1 MADPVALITGAAR
14 RLGAETARTLHD
26 RGMRVIIHYRHSR
39 EEADQLA
46 AELNALRT
54 DSACVMQADLDNP
67 DQVRILAN
75 MAIQQWRRLDLLVN
89 NASSFYPT
97 PLGKSSDDDWIRLI
111 HSNLRAPYILTEALA
126 PTLAKHKGSII
137 NIVDV
142 YAEKP
147 LAEHSLYCIAKAGL
161 AMLTRSSARELGPDV
176 RVNGV
181 APGPILWP
189 EQGQDNQSD
198 ILQATALKRCGN
210 PGDIAGMVAFLALDA
225 PYVTGQI
232 VAVDGGR
239 SLGFQGG

>member
-14 RLGAETARTLHD
+14 RLGAETTRTLHG
-26 RGMRVIIHYRHSR
+26 RGMRVIIHCRHSR
-39 EEADQLA
+39 DQADRLA
-46 AELNALRT
+46 DELNTVRPE
-54 DSACVMQADLDNP
+54 SACVMQADLDQP

-75 MAIQQWRRLDLLVN
+75 MAVQQWRRLDLLVN

-97 PLGKSSDDDWIRLI
+97 PIGNNSDEDWTRLI
-111 HSNLRAPYILTEALA
+111 NSNLRAPWILTEALA
-126 PTLAKHKGSII
+126 PTLAKHNGSII

-142 YAEKP
+142 YAQ
-147 LAEHSLYCIAKAGL
+147 HTLYRIAKAGL

-210 PGDIAGMVAFLALDA
+210 PTDIAGMVAFLALDA